1 MQKQM
6 TEPSDF
12 LGFFSCFPCKFF
24 PAQCSNLKSSSSH
37 ADCDEQLLQK
47 GSVGKDFFFF

>member
-12 LGFFSCFPCKFF
+12 LGFFSLFSLQVFSSSVQQPEVEFFPCR
-24 PAQCSNLKSSSSH
+24 Q
-37 ADCDEQLLQK
+37 
-47 GSVGKDFFFF
+47 